1 MIGMLPFKVFAEMA
15 LPEMDLLEMDIAEP
29 QIPNSIIPPLSHA
42 QLASEPVLP
51 ENLYNDEV
59 QCVAINNVE
68 LINLDAFP
76 NAAHLK
82 EKAEEAHGRCLGEQG
97 LSVLVANL
105 QQQLVV
111 DGYITSRVVFVD
123 DSERDGTLML
133 KLMPGRIED
142 IRHHQ
147 DSVGNAHL
155 SSLFPG
161 KRGDLVNLRHLEQG
175 LENLQRLPSV
185 NATLDVELN
194 RDDLSSQIIVN
205 RQQSRLWRI

>member
-82 EKAEEAHGRCLGEQG
+82 EKAEEAHGRAWGNRGCQCLW
-97 LSVLVANL
+97 LTYSN
-105 QQQLVV
+105 
-111 DGYITSRVVFVD
+111 
-123 DSERDGTLML
+123 
-133 KLMPGRIED
+133 
-142 IRHHQ
+142 
-147 DSVGNAHL
+147 N
-155 SSLFPG
+155 
-161 KRGDLVNLRHLEQG
+161 
-175 LENLQRLPSV
+175 
-185 NATLDVELN
+185 
-194 RDDLSSQIIVN
+194 
-205 RQQSRLWRI
+205 